1 LLYIIGRA
9 ASFNIH
15 EEFLSAI
22 LFSSISH
29 SFVSVRLM
37 ILDLWHKHSWHSI
50 RVGGL
55 SKCIEQEKKIFGKM
69 VQILVKTNLR

>member
-1 LLYIIGRA
+1 M
-9 ASFNIH
+9 
-15 EEFLSAI
+15 
-22 LFSSISH
+22 LFSNPNE
-29 SFVSVRLM
+29 VRLM

-55 SKCIEQEKKIFGKM
+55 SKCIEQEKTIFGKM